1 MKSINKAMLMGRVGK
16 ETDYYSSEK
25 GSCLV
30 MALAT
35 NYVYKKKDGEYETIT
50 DWHTIKLF
58 GKKADALKTVFNKG
72 DVVFVTGRITRE
84 SYKDKNNIER
94 TVPVILGEE
103 LNVIER
109 YKPKENNNVKPEQ
122 TKPQQKEVPSKSKKE
137 EDDDLPF

>member
-1 MKSINKAMLMGRVGK
+1 MLMGRVGK
-16 ETDYYSSEK
+16 EPDYYSSEK

-50 DWHTIKLF
+50 DWHTIKMF
-58 GKKADALKTVFNKG
+58 GKKADALKTVFKKG
-72 DVVFVTGRITRE
+72 DVVFATGRITRE
-84 SYKDKNNIER
+84 SYKDKNGIER

-109 YKPKENNNVKPEQ
+109 FKAKENNSEDPQQQQ
-122 TKPQQKEVPSKSKKE
+122 TKGEEVNTKSKE
-137 EDDDLPF
+137 DEDDDLPF